1 MKLLNTLL
9 LILFVGSLTTATA
22 QINSEKRAKK
32 ISQNMKKALDLTNKE
47 TEDIYQMQY
56 ERFEKSN
63 ELQKTYADQPEVL
76 KEKRKELGKDIYN
89 NLKNYLG
96 KERLK
101 QWREWR
107 KQNK

>member
-1 MKLLNTLL
+1 MKTLSTLL
-9 LILFVGSLTTATA
+9 LFLFVCSFSSADA

-32 ISQNMKKALDLTNKE
+32 ISQKMKKALDLTDEE
-47 TEDIYQMQY
+47 TQDIYKMQY

-63 ELQKTYADQPEVL
+63 ALQKKYADQPEVL

-89 NLKNYLG
+89 KLKSYLG
-96 KERLK
+96 NERLK